1 MQWKNLE
8 KEPKELKV
16 TVSTFALTYQ
26 RSFSHIE
33 TNQVIS
39 SANQLTGFYMS
50 GTLAIN
56 ESKSKLN

>member
-33 TNQVIS
+33 TSQVIS

-50 GTLAIN
+50 GT
-56 ESKSKLN
+56 